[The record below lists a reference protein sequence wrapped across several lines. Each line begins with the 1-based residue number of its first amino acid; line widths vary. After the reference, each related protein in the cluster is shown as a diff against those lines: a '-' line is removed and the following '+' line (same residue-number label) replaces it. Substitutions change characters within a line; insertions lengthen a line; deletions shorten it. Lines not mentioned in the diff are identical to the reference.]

1 VLALAAVAA
10 LFGWLF
16 VSWVFWAS
24 SFAEG
29 DGDDGWEMN
38 GQVVLTL
45 VGAVS
50 GFVAM
55 GVGFTQHKR
64 TYRTIFGVAVLCAFL
79 WCFWMF
85 YWLGGM

>member
-1 VLALAAVAA
+1 LPVLDRAER
-10 LFGWLF
+10 
-16 VSWVFWAS
+16 S
-24 SFAEG
+24 S
-29 DGDDGWEMN
+29 N
-38 GQVVLTL
+38 GVVLTL

-55 GVGFTQHKR
+55 GMGFTQHKR